1 MKRIH
6 RVRGGHY
13 CPSLP
18 SEPCMQLSPHTA
30 QADRYLPCCPTAAA
44 PDCLFISGSVC
55 KANGSHLTCPSDFD
69 RPFRSRQVVHQAHV
83 STLSVGQTPY
93 PAGYGFPLPFGCWR
107 SLLGPSF
114 PAEEFRPSCVG
125 PTGLAGPQRGF
136 HVPLLRDATGED
148 AVCTPGSLVSLP
160 VLATRTCLRAA
171 RRCILTHYRRMSHLV
186 ATTCTNEA
194 SSTVYLRSSVQSS
207 PSPSCPYGSDVSWTF
222 PLAV

>member
-1 MKRIH
+1 MGNAVQFLL
-6 RVRGGHY
+6 RVALDDLSRRLRAHLGRKPRRGGVWGNDETNPSGKGGHY

-93 PAGYGFPLPFGCWR
+93 PAGYGFPLPFGRWP

-125 PTGLAGPQRGF
+125 PTGRPPDRSG
-136 HVPLLRDATGED
+136 
-148 AVCTPGSLVSLP
+148 VS
-160 VLATRTCLRAA
+160 TF
-171 RRCILTHYRRMSHLV
+171 
-186 ATTCTNEA
+186 
-194 SSTVYLRSSVQSS
+194 RS
-207 PSPSCPYGSDVSWTF
+207 
-222 PLAV
+222 